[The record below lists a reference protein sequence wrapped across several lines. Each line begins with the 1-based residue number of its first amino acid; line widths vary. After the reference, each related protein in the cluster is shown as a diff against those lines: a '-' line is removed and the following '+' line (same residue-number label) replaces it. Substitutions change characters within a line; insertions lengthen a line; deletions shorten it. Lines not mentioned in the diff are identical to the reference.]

1 METIDIKNTK
11 SIKLEH
17 LSDYFNKFKN
27 LDYKIT
33 LSSSTLDNVYLIIQK
48 TRLKKI
54 FAYNTKT
61 ETFELRENYI
71 DYSFYNLEPIEGFK
85 LLLNSLI
92 NKLDPRENIENNGL
106 VKTYLNDFIIYK
118 DIITK
123 GNISES
129 VIYKDIDSRFGAL
142 NDCHTQYFRISDETR
157 TKVYLD
163 LDKKEYQFD
172 TETCLAYSETDLKN
186 AFIKFCNNTIS
197 DYNTRINYN
206 NDVIKFNNQSIQKI
220 KEIYSEIFI

>member
-1 METIDIKNTK
+1 METIDIKKTK

-54 FAYNTKT
+54 FVYNTKT

-71 DYSFYNLEPIEGFK
+71 DYSFYNLEPIEEFK

-106 VKTYLNDFIIYK
+106 VKTYLNDFILYK

-123 GNISES
+123 GNISEY
-129 VIYKDIDSRFGAL
+129 VIYKDIDSKFGKF
-142 NDCHTQYFRISDETR
+142 NDCHTQYFHISEKR
-157 TKVYLD
+157 TKIYLD

-172 TETCLAYSETDLKN
+172 NEDSLEYSEIDLKN